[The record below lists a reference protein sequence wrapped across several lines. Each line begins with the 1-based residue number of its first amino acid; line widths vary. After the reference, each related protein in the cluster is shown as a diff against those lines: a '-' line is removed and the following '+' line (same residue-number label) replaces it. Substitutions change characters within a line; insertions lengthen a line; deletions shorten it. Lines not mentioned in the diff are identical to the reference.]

1 MRSQALRADF
11 LMLITAMIWGTAF
24 VAQRVGM
31 DNIGPFLFTGLRF
44 TLGALAL
51 LPLVIY
57 QGRTK
62 ARHEPFLQRGLLL
75 GGLSMGLALTVGIN
89 LQQVGLLFTSV
100 TNSGFITGL
109 YVIVVPLL
117 GLIIGHKTG
126 LGTWLGAFLAV
137 AGMALL
143 SIGEDF
149 TVASG
154 DWIQLAGAF
163 VWGLHV
169 LLVSF
174 FVSRHDAIRLAFLQF
189 ATCAVVSLL
198 LALIF
203 EEIEPASIWLA
214 GPALIYGGLF
224 AVAVG
229 YTLQVVAQKHAI
241 ASHAAIILSLE
252 AVFAAIAG
260 ALFLEES
267 LTLRGYM
274 GCVLMFIGMLAAQLW
289 PRKAEPLTTA
299 SPAKARRPI
308 ASAHRLQR
316 QMRGVLQ
323 VRLAMILGT
332 QIVLGEHVEQG
343 VEHVRRVRITS
354 QIQTECSDLGSAQM
368 VTAGGPTQPVAR

>member
-24 VAQRVGM
+24 VAQRIGM

-44 TLGALAL
+44 ALGALAL
-51 LPLVIY
+51 LPLVMY
-57 QGRTK
+57 QGRTA
-62 ARHEPFLQRGLLL
+62 ARHEPFLQRGLIL
-75 GGLSMGLALTVGIN
+75 GGLSMGLALTLGIN

-117 GLIIGHKTG
+117 GLAIGHKTG

-163 VWGLHV
+163 VWGVHV

-203 EEIEPASIWLA
+203 EDINPASIWLA

-260 ALFLEES
+260 ALFLKES

-289 PRKAEPLTTA
+289 PRKPEPLATA
-299 SPAKARRPI
+299 APAKA
-308 ASAHRLQR
+308 
-316 QMRGVLQ
+316 
-323 VRLAMILGT
+323 
-332 QIVLGEHVEQG
+332 
-343 VEHVRRVRITS
+343 
-354 QIQTECSDLGSAQM
+354 
-368 VTAGGPTQPVAR
+368 

>member
-24 VAQRVGM
+24 VAQRIGM
-31 DNIGPFLFTGLRF
+31 DNIGPFLLTGLRF
-44 TLGALAL
+44 ALGALAL

-57 QGRTK
+57 QGRTA
-62 ARHEPFLQRGLLL
+62 ARHEPFLQRRLIL
-75 GGLSMGLALTVGIN
+75 GGLSMGLALTLGIN

-117 GLIIGHKTG
+117 GLAIGHKTG

-163 VWGLHV
+163 VWGVHV

-203 EEIEPASIWLA
+203 EDINPASIWLA

-289 PRKAEPLTTA
+289 PRKPEPLATA
-299 SPAKARRPI
+299 APAKA
-308 ASAHRLQR
+308 
-316 QMRGVLQ
+316 
-323 VRLAMILGT
+323 
-332 QIVLGEHVEQG
+332 
-343 VEHVRRVRITS
+343 
-354 QIQTECSDLGSAQM
+354 
-368 VTAGGPTQPVAR
+368 

>member
-24 VAQRVGM
+24 VAQRIGM

-44 TLGALAL
+44 ALGALAL

-57 QGRTK
+57 QGGTA
-62 ARHEPFLQRGLLL
+62 ARHEPFLQRGLIL
-75 GGLSMGLALTVGIN
+75 GGLSMGLALTLGIN

-117 GLIIGHKTG
+117 GLAIGHKTG
-126 LGTWLGAFLAV
+126 LGTWLGALLAV

-163 VWGLHV
+163 VWGVHV

-203 EEIEPASIWLA
+203 EDINPASIWLA

-289 PRKAEPLTTA
+289 PRKPEPLATA
-299 SPAKARRPI
+299 APAKA
-308 ASAHRLQR
+308 
-316 QMRGVLQ
+316 
-323 VRLAMILGT
+323 
-332 QIVLGEHVEQG
+332 
-343 VEHVRRVRITS
+343 
-354 QIQTECSDLGSAQM
+354 
-368 VTAGGPTQPVAR
+368 